1 MSDIYIKVNSNNVVT
16 TIHYDPF
23 DPTQGLSTPRDEL
36 EKEGFFVSNVPVA
49 EVKTGRRA
57 VMKYNRD
64 SKELY
69 YDYIPIPPSA
79 EERLASIEGALNE
92 IIMNR
97 LGGGL

>member
-1 MSDIYIKVNSNNVVT
+1 MSEIYIKVNSNNIVT
-16 TIHYDPF
+16 TVHYDPF
-23 DPTQGLSTPRDEL
+23 DPTQGLNTPRDEL
-36 EKEGFFVSNVPVA
+36 EKEGFFVSNIPKA
-49 EVKTGRRA
+49 EIKTGRRA

-69 YDYIPIPPSA
+69 YDYIPVPASA

-92 IIMNR
+92 IIMSG